1 MKHIAR
7 AALAGALVLIGS
19 AHASDG
25 TINITGKIVGNTCTV
40 NGSGTSV
47 AVALPSVTASA
58 MPSADV
64 TQGSTPFSMKL
75 KCTDGAT
82 PTPANIA
89 GSVKAYFEGANVDMA
104 TGRIKLTGTNT
115 ASNLQLQLLNSDD
128 TIIKIGDPS
137 TIKGGVFD
145 TNGEVTLT
153 YKVRYYATGAVT
165 AGSANSSVLFSL
177 YYQ

>member
-25 TINITGKIVGNTCTV
+25 TINITGKVVGNTCTV

-47 AVALPSVTASA
+47 TVALPSVTAAA
-58 MPSADV
+58 MPSADI

-75 KCTDGAT
+75 KCTDGAA
-82 PTPANIA
+82 TPASIT

-104 TGRIKLTGTNT
+104 TGRIKLTGTD
-115 ASNLQLQLLNSDD
+115 AAKNLQLQLLNSDD

-137 TIKGGVFD
+137 TINGGTFD
-145 TNGEVTLT
+145 TAGEVTLT